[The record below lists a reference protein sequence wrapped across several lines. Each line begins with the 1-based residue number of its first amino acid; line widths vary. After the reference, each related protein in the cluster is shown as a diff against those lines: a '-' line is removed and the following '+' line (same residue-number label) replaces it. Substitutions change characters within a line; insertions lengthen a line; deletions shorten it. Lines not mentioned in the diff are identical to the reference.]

1 MKRLI
6 LLSFVI
12 LAVNSCGNDHHIY
25 RTLKDIG
32 TYISDSPDSAYNV
45 LSGID
50 KKRISRYRTLAKYSL
65 LMSIAL
71 DKKYIDV
78 TEDTLIRPAVLWY
91 ERHGSDKDRML
102 AYYYHGRVYQ
112 NAEDYNQ
119 AIIAFSNAEKYAK
132 TCEDDFYLGMI
143 YRGMTRI
150 YNAAYNHA
158 EEIRYSQLAYEYFLK
173 IDNPS
178 YAQYAMLDIALAY
191 HNSRDFNKC
200 ITISEDICKI
210 AIENNNTNLLSGALR
225 AKMSALINKKNPD
238 SRKAAD
244 IFFYMLDSLDYQP
257 SIKDYGLLANAY
269 SLSNRNAEAM
279 NIVKELKDQVR
290 NEDKISSSLIYNIEY
305 KVAKNVGEYKKALT
319 LFENVTFIQDSIL
332 SKTLSQS
339 VINTQKDYFKRQAEY
354 DAERLHMKNTI
365 ILLIVIASVV
375 TLASI
380 SYFWYRKVKD
390 KEREKELETARL
402 MDRISDVRNE
412 LISLQREKDE
422 QISSLTRALE
432 SENQEAM
439 SGFREQI
446 YSLYQT
452 RFRFFDNICRQYY
465 SFGMT
470 AAKQKQIFKV
480 VEENIREVS
489 DDKEIMALEEIV
501 DAFRGGVMKKLRA
514 EFPRFKEEDFK
525 VMCYWYAGFS
535 PTAMCVFMKV
545 DDINDIYKRKSRLK
559 ARIEK
564 SESPNKDFFISQL
577 QKLRE

>member
-12 LAVNSCGNDHHIY
+12 LAVSSCGNDHHIY

-50 KKRISRYRTLAKYSL
+50 KKSIFRVRTLAKYSL

-365 ILLIVIASVV
+365 ILLIVIASAI

-390 KEREKELETARL
+390 KEREKELETSRL
-402 MDRISDVRNE
+402 IDRISEVRNE

-470 AAKQKQIFKV
+470 AAKQRQIFKV
-480 VEENIREVS
+480 VEENIVEVS

-577 QKLRE
+577 PKLRE

>member
-12 LAVNSCGNDHHIY
+12 LAVSSCGNDHHIY
-25 RTLKDIG
+25 RTLKDVG

-365 ILLIVIASVV
+365 ILLIVIASAI

-390 KEREKELETARL
+390 KEREKELETSRL
-402 MDRISDVRNE
+402 IDRISEVRNE

-480 VEENIREVS
+480 VEENIGEVS

-577 QKLRE
+577 PK

>member
-12 LAVNSCGNDHHIY
+12 LAVSSCGNDHHIY
-25 RTLKDIG
+25 RTLKDVG

-50 KKRISRYRTLAKYSL
+50 KKQIYRYRTLAKYSL
-65 LMSIAL
+65 LMSIAM

-143 YRGMTRI
+143 YRGMHSI
-150 YNAAYNHA
+150 YNRTYNNSDALKYAILSRNHFKKSA
-158 EEIRYSQLAYEYFLK
+158 NELHYIYSLR
-173 IDNPS
+173 
-178 YAQYAMLDIALAY
+178 DIALIY
-191 HNSRDFNKC
+191 HNLNKFNECLALCDTVKH
-200 ITISEDICKI
+200 IAKGIKDTVLYASVLDIEIASTIYKTDKEPEK
-210 AIENNNTNLLSGALR
+210 AIQTFNF
-225 AKMSALINKKNPD
+225 IV
-238 SRKAAD
+238 
-244 IFFYMLDSLDYQP
+244 DSLHRNP
-257 SIKDYGLLANAY
+257 SFQAWHDI
-269 SLSNRNAEAM
+269 AEAYA
-279 NIVKELKDQVR
+279 ETGQYDTA
-290 NEDKISSSLIYNIEY
+290 YNIINRLKTLVLPNSVAEGTLASVQSRIDLAKHDY
-305 KVAKNVGEYKKALT
+305 KNSLLNFQKA
-319 LFENVTFIQDSIL
+319 VDIQDSLFYTIL
-332 SKTLSQS
+332 NQA
-339 VINTQKDYFKRQAEY
+339 VVNTQKDYFKRQAEY
-354 DAERLHMKNTI
+354 DAERLRMKNTI
-365 ILLIVIASVV
+365 ILLIVIASVF

-380 SYFWYRKVKD
+380 SYFWHRKVKD
-390 KEREKELETARL
+390 KEREKEFETARL
-402 MDRISDVRNE
+402 MDRISEVRNE

-480 VEENIREVS
+480 VEENIGEVS

>member
-12 LAVNSCGNDHHIY
+12 LAVSSCGNDHHIY
-25 RTLKDIG
+25 RTLKDVG

-143 YRGMTRI
+143 YRGMHSI
-150 YNAAYNHA
+150 YNRTYNNSDALKYAILSRNHFKKSA
-158 EEIRYSQLAYEYFLK
+158 NELHYIYSLR
-173 IDNPS
+173 
-178 YAQYAMLDIALAY
+178 DIALIY
-191 HNSRDFNKC
+191 HNLNKFNECLALCDTVKH
-200 ITISEDICKI
+200 IAKGIKDTVLYASVLDIEI
-210 AIENNNTNLLSGALR
+210 ASTVYKTDKE
-225 AKMSALINKKNPD
+225 PE
-238 SRKAAD
+238 KA
-244 IFFYMLDSLDYQP
+244 IQTFNFIVDSLHRNP
-257 SIKDYGLLANAY
+257 SFQAWHDI
-269 SLSNRNAEAM
+269 AEAYA
-279 NIVKELKDQVR
+279 ETGQYDTA
-290 NEDKISSSLIYNIEY
+290 YNIINRLKTLVLPNSVAEGTLASVQSRIDLAKHDY
-305 KVAKNVGEYKKALT
+305 KNSLLNFQKA
-319 LFENVTFIQDSIL
+319 VDIQDSLFYTIL
-332 SKTLSQS
+332 NQA
-339 VINTQKDYFKRQAEY
+339 VVNTQKDYFKRQAEY
-354 DAERLHMKNTI
+354 DAERLRMKNTI

-390 KEREKELETARL
+390 KEREKEFETARL
-402 MDRISDVRNE
+402 MDRISEVRNE

-480 VEENIREVS
+480 VEENIGEVS
-489 DDKEIMALEEIV
+489 DDKEIMALEEIM

-577 QKLRE
+577 PK

>member
-12 LAVNSCGNDHHIY
+12 LAVSLCGNDHHIY
-25 RTLKDIG
+25 RTLKDVG

-102 AYYYHGRVYQ
+102 AYYYHGRIYQ

-354 DAERLHMKNTI
+354 DAERLRMKNTI

-390 KEREKELETARL
+390 KEREKEFETARL
-402 MDRISDVRNE
+402 MDRISEVRDE
-412 LISLQREKDE
+412 LISMQKEKDE
-422 QISSLTRALE
+422 QISSLTKALE
-432 SENQEAM
+432 SENHEAM
-439 SGFREQI
+439 SEFREQI
-446 YSLYQT
+446 YSLYRT
-452 RFRFFDNICRQYY
+452 RLKFIDNICRQYY

-470 AAKQKQIFKV
+470 SSKQRQIFKV

-501 DAFRGGVMKKLRA
+501 DTFKGGVMKKLRA

-564 SESPNKDFFISQL
+564 SESPNKEFFISQL
-577 QKLRE
+577 PK

>member
-12 LAVNSCGNDHHIY
+12 LAVSSCGNDHHIY

-50 KKRISRYRTLAKYSL
+50 KKSIFRVRTLAKYSL

-390 KEREKELETARL
+390 KEREKEFETARL
-402 MDRISDVRNE
+402 MDRISEVRNE

-470 AAKQKQIFKV
+470 AAKQRQIFKV

-489 DDKEIMALEEIV
+489 DDKEIVALEEIV

-577 QKLRE
+577 PKLRE

>member
-12 LAVNSCGNDHHIY
+12 LAVSSCGNDHHIY

-50 KKRISRYRTLAKYSL
+50 KKSIFRVRTLAKYSL

-112 NAEDYNQ
+112 NAEDYNH
-119 AIIAFSNAEKYAK
+119 AIIAFSNAEKYANICK
-132 TCEDDFYLGMI
+132 DDFYLGMI
-143 YRGMTRI
+143 YRGMYAI
-150 YNAAYNHA
+150 YNKTYNHYEAQKYA
-158 EEIRYSQLAYEYFLK
+158 ELSASSFKKAGYFTHYAYSLRCLAL
-173 IDNPS
+173 S
-178 YAQYAMLDIALAY
+178 YNNIKEFDKALDLCD
-191 HNSRDFNKC
+191 SVKR
-200 ITISEDICKI
+200 I
-210 AIENNNTNLLSGALR
+210 AIEYKDTSLLEGCLEIA
-225 AKMSALINKKNPD
+225 
-238 SRKAAD
+238 
-244 IFFYMLDSLDYQP
+244 
-257 SIKDYGLLANAY
+257 
-269 SLSNRNAEAM
+269 
-279 NIVKELKDQVR
+279 
-290 NEDKISSSLIYNIEY
+290 ISSSVYRPVQRPGNAIRMFNCIRDTLKRYPTFKTWHDMAYAYTDIKEY
-305 KVAKNVGEYKKALT
+305 DTAQAIITQLEEMTGNDNTTSGILASLQSRLDYARHDY
-319 LFENVTFIQDSIL
+319 ENAFLNFQKRVEMQDSLFYHIIN
-332 SKTLSQS
+332 KS
-339 VINTQKDYFKRQAEY
+339 VVNAQKDYFKRQTEY
-354 DAERLHMKNTI
+354 DTERLRMKNTI

-390 KEREKELETARL
+390 KEREKEFETARL

-422 QISSLTRALE
+422 QISSLTKTLE

-470 AAKQKQIFKV
+470 AAKQRQIFKV
-480 VEENIREVS
+480 VEENIGEVS

-577 QKLRE
+577 PKLRE

>member
-25 RTLKDIG
+25 RTLKDVG

-102 AYYYHGRVYQ
+102 AYYYHGRIYQ

-365 ILLIVIASVV
+365 ILLIVIASAI

-390 KEREKELETARL
+390 KEREKELETSRL
-402 MDRISDVRNE
+402 IDRISEVRNE

-480 VEENIREVS
+480 VEENIGEVS

-577 QKLRE
+577 PKLRE

>member
-25 RTLKDIG
+25 RSLKDVG

-65 LMSIAL
+65 LMSISL

-143 YRGMTRI
+143 YRGMHSI
-150 YNAAYNHA
+150 YNRTYNNSDALKYAILSRNHFKKSA
-158 EEIRYSQLAYEYFLK
+158 NELHYIYSLR
-173 IDNPS
+173 
-178 YAQYAMLDIALAY
+178 DIALIY
-191 HNSRDFNKC
+191 HNLNKFNECLALCDTVKH
-200 ITISEDICKI
+200 IAKGIKDTVLYASVLDIEI
-210 AIENNNTNLLSGALR
+210 ASTVYKTDKE
-225 AKMSALINKKNPD
+225 PE
-238 SRKAAD
+238 KA
-244 IFFYMLDSLDYQP
+244 IQTFNFIVDSLHRNP
-257 SIKDYGLLANAY
+257 SFQAWHDI
-269 SLSNRNAEAM
+269 AEAYA
-279 NIVKELKDQVR
+279 ETGQYDTA
-290 NEDKISSSLIYNIEY
+290 YNIINRLKTLVLPNSVAEGTLASVQSRIDLAKHDY
-305 KVAKNVGEYKKALT
+305 KNSLLNFQKA
-319 LFENVTFIQDSIL
+319 VDIQDSLFYTIL
-332 SKTLSQS
+332 NQA
-339 VINTQKDYFKRQAEY
+339 VVNTQKDYFKRQAEY
-354 DAERLHMKNTI
+354 DAERLRMKNTI

-390 KEREKELETARL
+390 KEREKEFETARL
-402 MDRISDVRNE
+402 MDRISEVRNE

-470 AAKQKQIFKV
+470 ASKQKQIFKV

-489 DDKEIMALEEIV
+489 DDKEIVALEEIV

-577 QKLRE
+577 PKLRE

>member
-12 LAVNSCGNDHHIY
+12 LAVSSCGNDHHIY
-25 RTLKDIG
+25 RTLKDVG

-65 LMSIAL
+65 LMSIAM

-143 YRGMTRI
+143 YRGMHSI
-150 YNAAYNHA
+150 YNRTYNNSDALKYAILSRNHFKKSA
-158 EEIRYSQLAYEYFLK
+158 NELHYIYSLR
-173 IDNPS
+173 
-178 YAQYAMLDIALAY
+178 DIALIY
-191 HNSRDFNKC
+191 HNLNKFNECLALCDTVKH
-200 ITISEDICKI
+200 IAKGIKDTVLYASVLDIEIASTIYKTDKEPEK
-210 AIENNNTNLLSGALR
+210 AIQTFNF
-225 AKMSALINKKNPD
+225 IV
-238 SRKAAD
+238 
-244 IFFYMLDSLDYQP
+244 DSLHRNP
-257 SIKDYGLLANAY
+257 SFQAWHDI
-269 SLSNRNAEAM
+269 AEAYA
-279 NIVKELKDQVR
+279 ETGQYDTA
-290 NEDKISSSLIYNIEY
+290 YNIINRLKTLVLPNSVAEGTLASVQSRIDLAKHDY
-305 KVAKNVGEYKKALT
+305 KNSLLNFQKA
-319 LFENVTFIQDSIL
+319 VDIQDSLFYTIL
-332 SKTLSQS
+332 NQA
-339 VINTQKDYFKRQAEY
+339 VVNTQKDYFKRQAEY

-365 ILLIVIASVV
+365 ILLIVIASAI

-390 KEREKELETARL
+390 KEREKELETSRL
-402 MDRISDVRNE
+402 IDRISEVRNE

-422 QISSLTRALE
+422 QISSLTKALE

-470 AAKQKQIFKV
+470 AAKQRQIFKV

>member
-12 LAVNSCGNDHHIY
+12 LAVSSCGNDHHIY
-25 RTLKDIG
+25 RTLKDVG

-365 ILLIVIASVV
+365 ILLIVIASAI

-390 KEREKELETARL
+390 KEREKELETSRL
-402 MDRISDVRNE
+402 IDRISEVRNE

-422 QISSLTRALE
+422 QIGSLTRALE

-446 YSLYQT
+446 YCLYQT

-470 AAKQKQIFKV
+470 AAKQRQIFKV

>member
-12 LAVNSCGNDHHIY
+12 LAVSSCGNDHHIY
-25 RTLKDIG
+25 RTLKDVG

-78 TEDTLIRPAVLWY
+78 TEDTLIRPAMLWY
-91 ERHGSDKDRML
+91 EKHGSDKDRML
-102 AYYYHGRVYQ
+102 AYYYHGRIYQ

-365 ILLIVIASVV
+365 ILLIVIASAI

-390 KEREKELETARL
+390 KEREKELETSRL
-402 MDRISDVRNE
+402 IDRISKVRNE

-480 VEENIREVS
+480 VEENIGEVS

-577 QKLRE
+577 PK

>member
-12 LAVNSCGNDHHIY
+12 LAVSSCGNDHHIY
-25 RTLKDIG
+25 RTLKDVG

-65 LMSIAL
+65 LMSIAM

-143 YRGMTRI
+143 YRGMHSI
-150 YNAAYNHA
+150 YNRTYNNSDALKYAILSRNHFKKSA
-158 EEIRYSQLAYEYFLK
+158 NELHYIYSLR
-173 IDNPS
+173 
-178 YAQYAMLDIALAY
+178 DIALIY
-191 HNSRDFNKC
+191 HNLNKFNECLALCDTVKH
-200 ITISEDICKI
+200 IAKGIKDTVLYASVLDIEIASTIYKTDKEPEK
-210 AIENNNTNLLSGALR
+210 AIQTFNF
-225 AKMSALINKKNPD
+225 IV
-238 SRKAAD
+238 
-244 IFFYMLDSLDYQP
+244 DSLHRNP
-257 SIKDYGLLANAY
+257 SFQAWHDI
-269 SLSNRNAEAM
+269 AEAYA
-279 NIVKELKDQVR
+279 ETGQYDTA
-290 NEDKISSSLIYNIEY
+290 YNIINRLKTLVLPNSVAEGTLASVQSRIDLAKHDY
-305 KVAKNVGEYKKALT
+305 KNSLLNFQKA
-319 LFENVTFIQDSIL
+319 VDIQDSLFYTIL
-332 SKTLSQS
+332 NQA
-339 VINTQKDYFKRQAEY
+339 VVNTQKDYFKRQAEY

-365 ILLIVIASVV
+365 ILLIVIASAI

-390 KEREKELETARL
+390 KEREKELETSRL
-402 MDRISDVRNE
+402 IDRISEVRNE

-480 VEENIREVS
+480 VEENIGEVS

>member
-12 LAVNSCGNDHHIY
+12 LAVSSCGNDHHIY

-50 KKRISRYRTLAKYSL
+50 KKSIFRVRTLAKYSL

-112 NAEDYNQ
+112 NAEDYNH

-132 TCEDDFYLGMI
+132 ICADDFYLGMI
-143 YRGMTRI
+143 YRGMYAIYNRTYNHHEELKYAELSRI
-150 YNAAYNHA
+150 YFKKSGHNLHYY
-158 EEIRYSQLAYEYFLK
+158 YSLR
-173 IDNPS
+173 
-178 YAQYAMLDIALAY
+178 DIALTY
-191 HNSRDFNKC
+191 NNLKEFDRCLSMCD
-200 ITISEDICKI
+200 TINRIVSEINDTVLYASSLETMI
-210 AIENNNTNLLSGALR
+210 
-225 AKMSALINKKNPD
+225 SALIYKKNNEPE
-238 SRKAAD
+238 KAIG
-244 IFFYMLDSLDYQP
+244 IFNFIVDSLNQTP
-257 SIKDYGLLANAY
+257 SFQAWTDIAEAYAETKQYDTADDIIRQIKNSISNNSIADGALASVRSRINFSQKDYKNAF
-269 SLSNRNAEAM
+269 LNFQKT
-279 NIVKELKDQVR
+279 IK
-290 NEDKISSSLIYNIEY
+290 
-305 KVAKNVGEYKKALT
+305 
-319 LFENVTFIQDSIL
+319 IQDSLFYHIL
-332 SKTLSQS
+332 NQS

-354 DAERLHMKNTI
+354 DAERLRMKNTI

-390 KEREKELETARL
+390 KEREKEFETARL
-402 MDRISDVRNE
+402 MDRISEVRNE

-470 AAKQKQIFKV
+470 ASKQKQIFKV

-489 DDKEIMALEEIV
+489 DDKEIVALEEIV

-577 QKLRE
+577 PKLRE

>member
-12 LAVNSCGNDHHIY
+12 LAVSSCGNDHHIY
-25 RTLKDIG
+25 RTLKDVG

-65 LMSIAL
+65 LMSIAM

-390 KEREKELETARL
+390 KEREKEFETARL
-402 MDRISDVRNE
+402 MDRISEVRNE

>member
-12 LAVNSCGNDHHIY
+12 LAVSSCGNDHHIY
-25 RTLKDIG
+25 RTLKDVG

-78 TEDTLIRPAVLWY
+78 TEDTLIRPAMLWY

-102 AYYYHGRVYQ
+102 AYYYHGRIYQ

-365 ILLIVIASVV
+365 ILLIVIASAI

-390 KEREKELETARL
+390 KEREKELETSRL
-402 MDRISDVRNE
+402 IDRISEVRNE

-480 VEENIREVS
+480 VEENIGEVS

-501 DAFRGGVMKKLRA
+501 DAFRGGVMKKLRE

-559 ARIEK
+559 TRIEK

-577 QKLRE
+577 PK

>member
-12 LAVNSCGNDHHIY
+12 LAVSSCGNDHHIY

-50 KKRISRYRTLAKYSL
+50 KKSIFRVRTLAKYSL

-143 YRGMTRI
+143 YRGMHSI
-150 YNAAYNHA
+150 YNRTYNNSDALKYAILSRNHFKKSA
-158 EEIRYSQLAYEYFLK
+158 NELHYIYSLR
-173 IDNPS
+173 
-178 YAQYAMLDIALAY
+178 DIALIY
-191 HNSRDFNKC
+191 HNLNKFNECLALCDTVKH
-200 ITISEDICKI
+200 IAKGIKDTVLYASVLDIEIASTIYKTDKEPEK
-210 AIENNNTNLLSGALR
+210 AIQTFNF
-225 AKMSALINKKNPD
+225 IV
-238 SRKAAD
+238 
-244 IFFYMLDSLDYQP
+244 DSLHRNP
-257 SIKDYGLLANAY
+257 SFQAWHDI
-269 SLSNRNAEAM
+269 AEAYA
-279 NIVKELKDQVR
+279 ETGQYDTA
-290 NEDKISSSLIYNIEY
+290 YNIINRLKTLVLPNSVAEGTLASVQSRIDLAKHDY
-305 KVAKNVGEYKKALT
+305 KNSLLNFQKA
-319 LFENVTFIQDSIL
+319 VDIQDSLFYTIL
-332 SKTLSQS
+332 NQA
-339 VINTQKDYFKRQAEY
+339 VVNTQKDYFKRQAEY

-365 ILLIVIASVV
+365 ILLIGIASAI

-390 KEREKELETARL
+390 KEREKELETSRL
-402 MDRISDVRNE
+402 IDRISEVRNE

-470 AAKQKQIFKV
+470 AAKQRQIFKV
-480 VEENIREVS
+480 VEENIVEVS

-501 DAFRGGVMKKLRA
+501 DAFRGGVMKKLRE

-577 QKLRE
+577 PKLRE

>member
-25 RTLKDIG
+25 RSLKDVG

-143 YRGMTRI
+143 YRGMHSI
-150 YNAAYNHA
+150 YNRTYNNSDALKYAILSRNHFKKSA
-158 EEIRYSQLAYEYFLK
+158 NELHYIYSLR
-173 IDNPS
+173 
-178 YAQYAMLDIALAY
+178 DIALIY
-191 HNSRDFNKC
+191 HNLNKFNECLALCDTVKH
-200 ITISEDICKI
+200 IAKGIKDTVLYASVLDIEIASTIYKTDKEPEK
-210 AIENNNTNLLSGALR
+210 AIQTFNF
-225 AKMSALINKKNPD
+225 IV
-238 SRKAAD
+238 
-244 IFFYMLDSLDYQP
+244 DSLHRNP
-257 SIKDYGLLANAY
+257 SFQAWHDI
-269 SLSNRNAEAM
+269 AEAYA
-279 NIVKELKDQVR
+279 ETGQYDTA
-290 NEDKISSSLIYNIEY
+290 YNIINRLKTLVLPNSVAEGTLASVQSRIDLAKHDY
-305 KVAKNVGEYKKALT
+305 KNSLLNFQKA
-319 LFENVTFIQDSIL
+319 VDIQDSLFYTIL
-332 SKTLSQS
+332 NQA
-339 VINTQKDYFKRQAEY
+339 VVNTQKDYFKRQAEY
-354 DAERLHMKNTI
+354 DAERLRMKNTI

-390 KEREKELETARL
+390 KEREKEFETARL
-402 MDRISDVRNE
+402 MDRISEVRNE

-470 AAKQKQIFKV
+470 AAKQRQIFKV
-480 VEENIREVS
+480 VEENIGEVS

-577 QKLRE
+577 PKLRE

>member
-12 LAVNSCGNDHHIY
+12 LAVSSCGNDHHIY
-25 RTLKDIG
+25 RTLKDVG

-102 AYYYHGRVYQ
+102 ASYYHGRVYQ

-143 YRGMTRI
+143 YRGMHSI
-150 YNAAYNHA
+150 YNRTYNNSDALKYAILSRNHFKKSA
-158 EEIRYSQLAYEYFLK
+158 NELHYIYSLR
-173 IDNPS
+173 
-178 YAQYAMLDIALAY
+178 DIALIY
-191 HNSRDFNKC
+191 HNLNKFNECLALCDTVKH
-200 ITISEDICKI
+200 IAKGIKDTVLYASVLDIEIASTIYKTDKEPEK
-210 AIENNNTNLLSGALR
+210 AIQTFNF
-225 AKMSALINKKNPD
+225 IV
-238 SRKAAD
+238 
-244 IFFYMLDSLDYQP
+244 DSLHRNP
-257 SIKDYGLLANAY
+257 SFQAWHDI
-269 SLSNRNAEAM
+269 AEAYA
-279 NIVKELKDQVR
+279 ETGQYDTA
-290 NEDKISSSLIYNIEY
+290 YNIINRLKTLVLPNSVAEGTLASVQSRIDLAKHDY
-305 KVAKNVGEYKKALT
+305 KNSLLNFQKA
-319 LFENVTFIQDSIL
+319 VDIQDSLFYTIL
-332 SKTLSQS
+332 NQA
-339 VINTQKDYFKRQAEY
+339 VVNTQKDYFKRQAEY
-354 DAERLHMKNTI
+354 DAERLRMKNTI
-365 ILLIVIASVV
+365 ILLIVIASVF

-380 SYFWYRKVKD
+380 SYFWHRKVKD
-390 KEREKELETARL
+390 KEREKEFETARL
-402 MDRISDVRNE
+402 IEVRNE

-422 QISSLTRALE
+422 QIGSLTRALE

-446 YSLYQT
+446 YCLYQA

-470 AAKQKQIFKV
+470 AAKQRQIFKV
-480 VEENIREVS
+480 VEENIGEVS
-489 DDKEIMALEEIV
+489 DDKEIMALEVIV

-577 QKLRE
+577 PKLRE

>member
-12 LAVNSCGNDHHIY
+12 LAVSSCGNDHHIY
-25 RTLKDIG
+25 RTLKDVG

-78 TEDTLIRPAVLWY
+78 TEDTLIRPAMLWY

-102 AYYYHGRVYQ
+102 AYYYHGRIYQ

-365 ILLIVIASVV
+365 ILLIVIASAI

-390 KEREKELETARL
+390 KEREKELETSRL
-402 MDRISDVRNE
+402 IDRISKVRNE

-480 VEENIREVS
+480 VEENIGEVS

-577 QKLRE
+577 PKLRE

>member
-12 LAVNSCGNDHHIY
+12 LAVSSCGNDHHIY
-25 RTLKDIG
+25 RTLKDVG

-102 AYYYHGRVYQ
+102 ASYYHGRVYQ

-143 YRGMTRI
+143 YRGMHSI
-150 YNAAYNHA
+150 YNRTYNNSDALKYAILSRNHFKKSA
-158 EEIRYSQLAYEYFLK
+158 NELHYIYSLR
-173 IDNPS
+173 
-178 YAQYAMLDIALAY
+178 DIALIY
-191 HNSRDFNKC
+191 HNLNKFNECLALCDTVKH
-200 ITISEDICKI
+200 IAKGIKDTVLYASVLDIEIASTIYKTDKEPEK
-210 AIENNNTNLLSGALR
+210 AIQTFNF
-225 AKMSALINKKNPD
+225 IV
-238 SRKAAD
+238 
-244 IFFYMLDSLDYQP
+244 DSLHRNP
-257 SIKDYGLLANAY
+257 SFQAWHDI
-269 SLSNRNAEAM
+269 AEAYA
-279 NIVKELKDQVR
+279 ETGQYDTA
-290 NEDKISSSLIYNIEY
+290 YNIINRLKTLVLPNSVAEGTLASVQSRIDLAKHDY
-305 KVAKNVGEYKKALT
+305 KNSLLNFQKA
-319 LFENVTFIQDSIL
+319 VDIQDSLFYTIL
-332 SKTLSQS
+332 NQA
-339 VINTQKDYFKRQAEY
+339 VVNTQKDYFKRQAEY
-354 DAERLHMKNTI
+354 DAERLRMKNTI
-365 ILLIVIASVV
+365 ILLIVIASVF

-380 SYFWYRKVKD
+380 SYFWHRKVKD
-390 KEREKELETARL
+390 KEREKEFETARL
-402 MDRISDVRNE
+402 MDRISEVRNE

-422 QISSLTRALE
+422 QIGSLTRALE

-446 YSLYQT
+446 YCLYQA

-470 AAKQKQIFKV
+470 AAKQRQIFKV
-480 VEENIREVS
+480 VEENIGEVS
-489 DDKEIMALEEIV
+489 DDKEIMALEVIV

-577 QKLRE
+577 PK

>member
-12 LAVNSCGNDHHIY
+12 LAVSSCGNDHHIY
-25 RTLKDIG
+25 RTLKDVG

-102 AYYYHGRVYQ
+102 ASYYHGRVYQ

-143 YRGMTRI
+143 YRGMHSI
-150 YNAAYNHA
+150 YNRTYNNSDALKYAILSRNHFKKSA
-158 EEIRYSQLAYEYFLK
+158 NELHYIYSLR
-173 IDNPS
+173 
-178 YAQYAMLDIALAY
+178 DIALIY
-191 HNSRDFNKC
+191 HNLNKFNECLALCDTVKH
-200 ITISEDICKI
+200 IAKGIKDTVLYASVLDIEIASTIYKTDKEPEK
-210 AIENNNTNLLSGALR
+210 AIQTFNF
-225 AKMSALINKKNPD
+225 IV
-238 SRKAAD
+238 
-244 IFFYMLDSLDYQP
+244 DSLHRNP
-257 SIKDYGLLANAY
+257 SFQAWHDI
-269 SLSNRNAEAM
+269 AEAYA
-279 NIVKELKDQVR
+279 ETGQYDTA
-290 NEDKISSSLIYNIEY
+290 YNIINRLKTLVLPNSVAEGTLASVQSRIDLAKHDY
-305 KVAKNVGEYKKALT
+305 KNSLLNFQKA
-319 LFENVTFIQDSIL
+319 VDIQDSLFYTIL
-332 SKTLSQS
+332 NQA
-339 VINTQKDYFKRQAEY
+339 VVNTQKDYFKRQAEY

-365 ILLIVIASVV
+365 ILLIVIASAI

-390 KEREKELETARL
+390 KEREKELETSRL
-402 MDRISDVRNE
+402 IDRISEVRNE

-446 YSLYQT
+446 YCLYQT

-470 AAKQKQIFKV
+470 AAKQRQIFKV
-480 VEENIREVS
+480 VEENIGEVS
-489 DDKEIMALEEIV
+489 DDKEIMALEVIV

-577 QKLRE
+577 PKLRE

>member
-12 LAVNSCGNDHHIY
+12 LAVSSCGNDHHIY
-25 RTLKDIG
+25 RTLKDVG

-65 LMSIAL
+65 LMSIAM

-365 ILLIVIASVV
+365 ILLIVIASVI

-390 KEREKELETARL
+390 KEREKEFETARL
-402 MDRISDVRNE
+402 MDRISEVRNE

>member
-12 LAVNSCGNDHHIY
+12 LAVSSCGNDHHIY
-25 RTLKDIG
+25 RTLKDVG

-102 AYYYHGRVYQ
+102 ASYYHGRVYQ

-143 YRGMTRI
+143 YRGMHSI
-150 YNAAYNHA
+150 YNRTYNNSDALKYAILSRNHFKKSA
-158 EEIRYSQLAYEYFLK
+158 NELHYIYSLR
-173 IDNPS
+173 
-178 YAQYAMLDIALAY
+178 DIALIY
-191 HNSRDFNKC
+191 HNLNKFNECLALCDTVKH
-200 ITISEDICKI
+200 IAKGIKDTVLYASVLDIEIASTIYKTDKEPEK
-210 AIENNNTNLLSGALR
+210 AIQTFNF
-225 AKMSALINKKNPD
+225 IV
-238 SRKAAD
+238 
-244 IFFYMLDSLDYQP
+244 DSLHRNP
-257 SIKDYGLLANAY
+257 SFQAWHDI
-269 SLSNRNAEAM
+269 AEAYA
-279 NIVKELKDQVR
+279 ETGQYDTA
-290 NEDKISSSLIYNIEY
+290 YNIINRLKTLVLPNSVAEGTLASVQSRIDLAKHDY
-305 KVAKNVGEYKKALT
+305 KNSLLNFQKA
-319 LFENVTFIQDSIL
+319 VDIQDSLFYTIL
-332 SKTLSQS
+332 NQA
-339 VINTQKDYFKRQAEY
+339 VVNTQKDYFKRQAEY
-354 DAERLHMKNTI
+354 DAERLRMKNTI
-365 ILLIVIASVV
+365 ILLIVIASVF

-390 KEREKELETARL
+390 KEREKEFETARL
-402 MDRISDVRNE
+402 MDRISEVRNE

-422 QISSLTRALE
+422 QIGSLTRALE

-446 YSLYQT
+446 YCLYQA

-470 AAKQKQIFKV
+470 AAKQRQIFKV
-480 VEENIREVS
+480 VEENIGEVS
-489 DDKEIMALEEIV
+489 DDKEIMALEVIV

-577 QKLRE
+577 PK

>member
-12 LAVNSCGNDHHIY
+12 LAVSSCGNDHHIY
-25 RTLKDIG
+25 RTLKDVG

-102 AYYYHGRVYQ
+102 AYYYHGRIYQ

-339 VINTQKDYFKRQAEY
+339 VVNTQKDYFKRQAEY
-354 DAERLHMKNTI
+354 DAERLRMKNTI

-390 KEREKELETARL
+390 KEREKEFETARL
-402 MDRISDVRNE
+402 MDRISEVRNE

-470 AAKQKQIFKV
+470 AAKQRQIFKV
-480 VEENIREVS
+480 VEENIGEVS

-577 QKLRE
+577 PKLRE

>member
-1 MKRLI
+1 
-6 LLSFVI
+6 
-12 LAVNSCGNDHHIY
+12 
-25 RTLKDIG
+25 
-32 TYISDSPDSAYNV
+32 
-45 LSGID
+45 
-50 KKRISRYRTLAKYSL
+50 
-65 LMSIAL
+65 
-71 DKKYIDV
+71 
-78 TEDTLIRPAVLWY
+78 
-91 ERHGSDKDRML
+91 ML

-354 DAERLHMKNTI
+354 DAERLRMKNTI

-390 KEREKELETARL
+390 KEREKEFETARL
-402 MDRISDVRNE
+402 MDRISEVRNE

-422 QISSLTRALE
+422 QISSLAKALE
-432 SENQEAM
+432 SENHEAM
-439 SGFREQI
+439 AGFREQI
-446 YSLYQT
+446 Y

-470 AAKQKQIFKV
+470 AAKQRQIFKV

>member
-6 LLSFVI
+6 LLSIVI

-25 RTLKDIG
+25 RTLKDVG

-102 AYYYHGRVYQ
+102 AYYYHGRIYQ

-339 VINTQKDYFKRQAEY
+339 VVNTQKDYFKRQAEY
-354 DAERLHMKNTI
+354 DAERLRMKNTI

-390 KEREKELETARL
+390 KEREKEFETARL
-402 MDRISDVRNE
+402 MDRISEVRNE

-470 AAKQKQIFKV
+470 AAKQRQIFKV
-480 VEENIREVS
+480 VEENIGEVS

-525 VMCYWYAGFS
+525 VICYWYAGFS

-577 QKLRE
+577 PKLRE

>member
-12 LAVNSCGNDHHIY
+12 LAVSSCGNDHHIY
-25 RTLKDIG
+25 RTLKDVG

-365 ILLIVIASVV
+365 ILLIVIASAI

-390 KEREKELETARL
+390 KEREKELETSRL
-402 MDRISDVRNE
+402 IDRISEVRNE

-446 YSLYQT
+446 YCLYQT

-470 AAKQKQIFKV
+470 AAKQRQIFKV
-480 VEENIREVS
+480 VEENIGEVS
-489 DDKEIMALEEIV
+489 DDKEIMALEVIV

-577 QKLRE
+577 PK

>member
-1 MKRLI
+1 
-6 LLSFVI
+6 
-12 LAVNSCGNDHHIY
+12 
-25 RTLKDIG
+25 
-32 TYISDSPDSAYNV
+32 
-45 LSGID
+45 
-50 KKRISRYRTLAKYSL
+50 
-65 LMSIAL
+65 
-71 DKKYIDV
+71 
-78 TEDTLIRPAVLWY
+78 
-91 ERHGSDKDRML
+91 ML

-143 YRGMTRI
+143 YRGMHSI
-150 YNAAYNHA
+150 YNRTYNNSDALKYAILSRNHFKKSA
-158 EEIRYSQLAYEYFLK
+158 NELHYIYSLR
-173 IDNPS
+173 
-178 YAQYAMLDIALAY
+178 DIALIY
-191 HNSRDFNKC
+191 HNLNKFNECLALCDTVKH
-200 ITISEDICKI
+200 IAKGIKDTVLYASVLDIEIASTIYKTDKEPEK
-210 AIENNNTNLLSGALR
+210 AIQTFNF
-225 AKMSALINKKNPD
+225 IV
-238 SRKAAD
+238 
-244 IFFYMLDSLDYQP
+244 DSLHRNP
-257 SIKDYGLLANAY
+257 SFQAWHDI
-269 SLSNRNAEAM
+269 AEAYA
-279 NIVKELKDQVR
+279 ETGQYDTA
-290 NEDKISSSLIYNIEY
+290 YNIINRLKTLVLPNSVAEGTLASVQSRIDLAKHDY
-305 KVAKNVGEYKKALT
+305 KNSLLNFQKA
-319 LFENVTFIQDSIL
+319 VDIQDSLFYTIL
-332 SKTLSQS
+332 NQA
-339 VINTQKDYFKRQAEY
+339 VVNTQKDYFKRQAEY

-365 ILLIVIASVV
+365 ILLIGIASAI

-390 KEREKELETARL
+390 KEREKELETSRL
-402 MDRISDVRNE
+402 IDRISEVRNE

-470 AAKQKQIFKV
+470 AAKQRQIFKV
-480 VEENIREVS
+480 VEENIVEVS

-501 DAFRGGVMKKLRA
+501 DAFRGGVMKKLRE

-577 QKLRE
+577 PKLRE

>member
-12 LAVNSCGNDHHIY
+12 LAVSSCGNDHHIY
-25 RTLKDIG
+25 RTLKDVG

-132 TCEDDFYLGMI
+132 ICEDDFYLGMI

-365 ILLIVIASVV
+365 ILLIGIASAI

-380 SYFWYRKVKD
+380 SYFWLLVQESKRQGTGK
-390 KEREKELETARL
+390 RAR
-402 MDRISDVRNE
+402 D
-412 LISLQREKDE
+412 LQ
-422 QISSLTRALE
+422 AH
-432 SENQEAM
+432 
-439 SGFREQI
+439 
-446 YSLYQT
+446 
-452 RFRFFDNICRQYY
+452 
-465 SFGMT
+465 
-470 AAKQKQIFKV
+470 
-480 VEENIREVS
+480 
-489 DDKEIMALEEIV
+489 
-501 DAFRGGVMKKLRA
+501 
-514 EFPRFKEEDFK
+514 
-525 VMCYWYAGFS
+525 
-535 PTAMCVFMKV
+535 
-545 DDINDIYKRKSRLK
+545 
-559 ARIEK
+559 
-564 SESPNKDFFISQL
+564 
-577 QKLRE
+577 

>member
-12 LAVNSCGNDHHIY
+12 LAVSSCGNDHHIY
-25 RTLKDIG
+25 RTLKDVG

-132 TCEDDFYLGMI
+132 ICEDDFYLGMI

-354 DAERLHMKNTI
+354 DAERLRMKNTI

-390 KEREKELETARL
+390 KEREKEFETARL
-402 MDRISDVRNE
+402 MDRISEVRNE

-422 QISSLTRALE
+422 QISSLAKALE

-439 SGFREQI
+439 AGFREQI

-470 AAKQKQIFKV
+470 AAKQRQIFKV

>member
-12 LAVNSCGNDHHIY
+12 LAVSSCGNDHHIY
-25 RTLKDIG
+25 RTLKDVG

-78 TEDTLIRPAVLWY
+78 TEDTLIRPAMLWY

-102 AYYYHGRVYQ
+102 AYYYHGRIYQ

-365 ILLIVIASVV
+365 ILLIVIASAI

-390 KEREKELETARL
+390 KEREKELETSRL
-402 MDRISDVRNE
+402 IDRISEVRNE

-559 ARIEK
+559 TRIEK

-577 QKLRE
+577 PK

>member
-12 LAVNSCGNDHHIY
+12 LAVSSCGNDHHIY
-25 RTLKDIG
+25 RTLKDVG

-102 AYYYHGRVYQ
+102 AYYYHGRIYQ

-390 KEREKELETARL
+390 KEREKEFETARL

-470 AAKQKQIFKV
+470 ASKQKQIFKV

-564 SESPNKDFFISQL
+564 SVSPNKDFFISQL
-577 QKLRE
+577 PKLRE

>member
-25 RTLKDIG
+25 RSLKDVG

-143 YRGMTRI
+143 YRGMHSI
-150 YNAAYNHA
+150 YNRTYNNSDALKYAILSRNHFKKSA
-158 EEIRYSQLAYEYFLK
+158 NELHYIYSLR
-173 IDNPS
+173 
-178 YAQYAMLDIALAY
+178 DIALIY
-191 HNSRDFNKC
+191 HNLNKFNECLALCDTVKH
-200 ITISEDICKI
+200 IAKGIKDTVLYASVLDIEIASTIYKTDKEPEK
-210 AIENNNTNLLSGALR
+210 AIQTFNF
-225 AKMSALINKKNPD
+225 IV
-238 SRKAAD
+238 
-244 IFFYMLDSLDYQP
+244 DSLHRNP
-257 SIKDYGLLANAY
+257 SFQAWHDI
-269 SLSNRNAEAM
+269 AEAYA
-279 NIVKELKDQVR
+279 ETGQYDTA
-290 NEDKISSSLIYNIEY
+290 YNIINRLKTLVLPNSVAEGTLASVQSRIDLAKHDY
-305 KVAKNVGEYKKALT
+305 KNSLLNFQKA
-319 LFENVTFIQDSIL
+319 VDIQDSLFYTIL
-332 SKTLSQS
+332 NQA
-339 VINTQKDYFKRQAEY
+339 VVNTQKDYFKRQAEY
-354 DAERLHMKNTI
+354 DAERLRMKNTI

-390 KEREKELETARL
+390 KEREKEFETARL
-402 MDRISDVRNE
+402 MDRISEVRNE

-470 AAKQKQIFKV
+470 AAKQRQIFKV
-480 VEENIREVS
+480 VEENIGEVS

-577 QKLRE
+577 PK